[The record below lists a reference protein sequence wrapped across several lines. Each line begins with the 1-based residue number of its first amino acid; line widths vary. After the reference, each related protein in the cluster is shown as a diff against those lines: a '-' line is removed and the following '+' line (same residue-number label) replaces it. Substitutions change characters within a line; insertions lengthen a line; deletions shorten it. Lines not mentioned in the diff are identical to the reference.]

1 MKLSSVLTSIKG
13 SNGEKTASVSPSQ
26 EDRSEKSATAST
38 SARLKEALKE
48 AAAPAQEKVAS
59 AGSPIEDLTKIA
71 SQVASAEHEA
81 LVKEAQ
87 LYGAAVCD
95 GFMARAAQYEAAGAK
110 VASVGGVKTAGENDS
125 FEKFASENPELVK
138 EAAELGFQTAS
149 AQIEKL
155 ASAAYDKGYDEAT
168 LTVYK
173 LGHASF
179 VQGFEDIAN
188 ILQAASK

>member
-48 AAAPAQEKVAS
+48 ATAPASEKVAS
-59 AGSPIEDLTKIA
+59 AGSPVEDLTKIA

-95 GFMARAAQYEAAGAK
+95 GFMARAAQYESAGAK
-110 VASVGGVKTAGENDS
+110 VASAGGVKTAGEGDS

-138 EAAELGFQTAS
+138 EAAELGFKTAS

-155 ASAAYDKGYDEAT
+155 AEAAYSKGYDEAT
-168 LTVYK
+168 LAVYK

-179 VQGFEDIAN
+179 VQGFEDVASL
-188 ILQAASK
+188 LQAAAK